1 MPTETQQT
9 DIVSEAREL
18 ARTPMEAHQFARRSR
33 ELLRQ
38 LADEVE
44 RLRKQIKTM
53 QREARE
59 DALDAAAEARWQ
71 ERQGEDYGSY

>member
-1 MPTETQQT
+1 MPEQQ
-9 DIVSEAREL
+9 DIL
-18 ARTPMEAHQFARRSR
+18 IDARRLVLTTTPEVSAV
-33 ELLRQ
+33 LRQ

-59 DALDAAAEARWQ
+59 DAIDAAAEARWQ